1 MKNQVWPDLAEDFL
15 ELSASL
21 SKEDRCFVVK
31 TLMRAEKHAES
42 IQAAPGFLM
51 DKTLVTVCGKESP
64 EEIWLFFP
72 ERKELRKVRVARI
85 LTGARN
91 R

>member
-21 SKEDRCFVVK
+21 SKKDRGFVVHK
-31 TLMRAEKHAES
+31 LKQAKKCSES
-42 IQAAPGFLM
+42 IHAAPGFLM

-72 ERKELRKVRVARI
+72 ERKELRKVRIAGI